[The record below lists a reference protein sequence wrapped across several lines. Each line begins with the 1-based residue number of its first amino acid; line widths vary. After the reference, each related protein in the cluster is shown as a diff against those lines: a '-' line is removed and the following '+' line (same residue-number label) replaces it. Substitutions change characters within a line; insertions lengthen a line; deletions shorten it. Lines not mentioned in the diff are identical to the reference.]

1 MAAPIDGTTLDL
13 LREKGVVKAS
23 FNHDGTLASVEF
35 GLGALSADQHE
46 APTADGE
53 DEVPAEPIASR
64 TSGRLVPRVSLDR
77 T

>member
-1 MAAPIDGTTLDL
+1 MAAPIDGETLDL

-35 GLGALSADQHE
+35 GPEARSADQHE
-46 APTADGE
+46 AQTAPDE
-53 DEVPAEPIASR
+53 DVTATPFTSR
-64 TSGRLVPRVSLDR
+64 TSGRLVARAVLDR